1 MTTLADLVD
10 RKPVKPWDEGGKI
23 PWHEPGFSARML
35 REHLTQAH
43 DAASRRLEIVDR
55 HVQWIHESLL
65 AGRPSRV
72 LDLACGPGLYAS
84 RLARLGH
91 TCVGIDF
98 SPASIAHARGE
109 SSRDGLSCTYHERD
123 LREGGFGEGFALA
136 LFVFG
141 ELNAFRSAEA
151 RHIVASARSALTPG
165 GGLVVEV
172 SSEASLRAL
181 GQASPHWS
189 TAEAGLFSDEPHL
202 VLKECFWHADARA
215 LVERY
220 FIVQL
225 ATGDVSRYGI
235 SSQAY
240 SQGEYEALLRE
251 AGFSSVEAHAS
262 LEGRAT
268 PGQESL
274 GVFVART

>member
-1 MTTLADLVD
+1 MRLRDLAARATPD
-10 RKPVKPWDEGGKI
+10 PWSEEEKI

-43 DAASRRLEIVDR
+43 DAASRRLTIVDR
-55 HVQWIHESLL
+55 QVDWVHESLL

-84 RLARLGH
+84 RLARRGH
-91 TCVGIDF
+91 DCVGIDF

-109 SSRDGLSCTYHERD
+109 AARDGLACTYHERD
-123 LREGGFGEGFALA
+123 LREGRFGEGFALA
-136 LFVFG
+136 LFLFG
-141 ELNAFRSAEA
+141 EINAFRAA
-151 RHIVASARSALTPG
+151 DAQRIVAGARSALAAG
-165 GGLVVEV
+165 GALVIEA
-172 SSEASLRAL
+172 STEASLRAR
-181 GQASPHWS
+181 GQAAAHWS
-189 TAEAGLFSDEPHL
+189 TAQAGLFSDEPHL

-220 FIVQL
+220 YVVDL
-225 ATGDVSRYGI
+225 ASGAVTRYGI

-240 SQGEYEALLRE
+240 SDDEYASLLLG
-251 AGFSSVEAHAS
+251 AGFASVDSRAS
-262 LEGRAT
+262 LEGEPT

-274 GVFVART
+274 RAWIARA